1 MRFKGTDGNDSF
13 AGTTAAD
20 MAYGYAGLD
29 RLFGAAGA
37 DLLAGGDGNDILS
50 GGGQIGNQFAQS
62 GGADLEADRI
72 FGGAGD
78 DIVAG
83 GWNDRLAG
91 GDGTDILTLDLSG
104 VHRRIRIDFG
114 AMAEGGRVRLGTG
127 FAEGFERLGTV
138 ILGDR
143 DDVVALGGVAPGGLF
158 GRAISG
164 GDGSD
169 LIDAR
174 GLVDDPRRDEGP
186 GGIMVGGAYT
196 IDGDAGA
203 DRIFGSR
210 WDDELYGD
218 AGRDTIVL
226 GGGRDIVYAG
236 SGDDLIVADVYAD
249 PRGLDFSVDI
259 FGGPGTDTV
268 QVDGNRADW
277 FAVVDGRDA
286 DLYRGYDN
294 DPNKEDHLDL
304 SGVERIAFDDGTV
317 SIRDLATPVSLDLVI

>member
-1 MRFKGTDGNDSF
+1 MRFKGTDQDDGF
-13 AGTTAAD
+13 AGTAAAD
-20 MAYGYAGLD
+20 IAYGYAGLD
-29 RLFGAAGA
+29 RLFGAGGA
-37 DLLAGGDGNDILS
+37 DLLIGGDGNDILS
-50 GGGQIGNQFAQS
+50 GGAQIGNQFAQT

-91 GDGTDILTLDLSG
+91 GDGIDILTLDLSG
-104 VHRRIRIDFG
+104 VDRRIRIDFG
-114 AMAEGGRVRLGTG
+114 AMAEGGRVRLGAG

-138 ILGDR
+138 ILGQR
-143 DDVVALGGVAPGGLF
+143 DDVVLVGGVAPGALV

-164 GDGSD
+164 RGGDD
-169 LIDAR
+169 LLDAR
-174 GLVDDPRRDEGP
+174 ELVEDPRRDEGP

-196 IDGDAGA
+196 IDGGAGA

-226 GGGRDIVYAG
+226 GGGRDIVYGG

-249 PRGLDFSVDI
+249 SRGLDFSVDI
-259 FGGPGTDTV
+259 FGGPGVDTV
-268 QVDGNRADW
+268 EVDGDRADW
-277 FAVVDGRDA
+277 IAIVDGRDV
-286 DLYRGYDN
+286 DLYRGYAG

-317 SIRDLATPVSLDLVI
+317 SIRDLASPVHLDLVI